1 LGGSGRGEDLEGV
14 GATQSGQAATGAE
27 QVPGSTLPSTPGGF
41 SVAPPSVM
49 AASGKASS
57 TTLSGISA
65 GTIHITD
72 EAQQQAL
79 TGQDVAQSLAGLNQ
93 QVWSGQDGDN
103 ALKPIFDKQKIQAGF
118 EMANQLTHQI
128 GTFVG
133 HRQAQLD
140 EAQQAAQDPNLS
152 PQARAQAQQ
161 QAAQLKAQ
169 WGPGGTY
176 RRALSALGAAAG
188 GNVTAGAG
196 QFALSA
202 TVNYVQGLAASEV
215 KRVADG
221 LQSEEARAALHA
233 LVGCAGAAASR
244 QDCGAGAMGAAASS
258 MLGTLLG
265 PTQGLTQRQK
275 EAQTNLVSSLVA
287 AVAGMS
293 GQDTPTVTTA
303 AVTEGRFNRQIND
316 NEKRAIA
323 ERAGSNKAEQ
333 ERLTKAACYAV
344 KCWAEYKPGS
354 EEYKKHY
361 VSQLEASQLQPEIDW
376 VNQRKEAGLF
386 AYTPLQ
392 KIGDAVKSDPVGVAK
407 DAAKVVVGG
416 VTAKT
421 GLGFCTTGLGCAA
434 GIPMAAFGISDMAEG
449 ADGLYNRYN
458 GINTPSVNP
467 LRYGVNQLNS
477 TWGDAVYDGLNLA
490 AAIMALKVPVPLKM
504 GVADGLNRPGSMF
517 DVSVPRINNNTLIP
531 FINQAAPYGTTQGIL
546 LFGVGSKGVTVIDD
560 IHHAGDKK

>member
-1 LGGSGRGEDLEGV
+1 
-14 GATQSGQAATGAE
+14 
-27 QVPGSTLPSTPGGF
+27 
-41 SVAPPSVM
+41 
-49 AASGKASS
+49 
-57 TTLSGISA
+57 
-65 GTIHITD
+65 
-72 EAQQQAL
+72 
-79 TGQDVAQSLAGLNQ
+79 
-93 QVWSGQDGDN
+93 
-103 ALKPIFDKQKIQAGF
+103 
-118 EMANQLTHQI
+118 
-128 GTFVG
+128 
-133 HRQAQLD
+133 
-140 EAQQAAQDPNLS
+140 
-152 PQARAQAQQ
+152 
-161 QAAQLKAQ
+161 
-169 WGPGGTY
+169 
-176 RRALSALGAAAG
+176 
-188 GNVTAGAG
+188 
-196 QFALSA
+196 
-202 TVNYVQGLAASEV
+202 
-215 KRVADG
+215 G

-287 AVAGMS
+287 AVAGMA
-293 GQDTPTVTTA
+293 GQDTQAVTTA

-323 ERAGSNKAEQ
+323 EKAGSNKAEQ

-354 EEYKKHY
+354 EEYTKHY

-386 AYTPLQ
+386 KYTPGQ

-458 GINTPSVNP
+458 GISASGLNP
-467 LRYGVNQLNS
+467 LRYGFNEVLPVG
-477 TWGDAVYDGLNLA
+477 WGNVVYDGLSFVT
-490 AAIMALKVPVPLKM
+490 AIGALYAPVPLKM

-517 DVSVPRINNNTLIP
+517 GVTVPRINNNTLIP
-531 FINQAAPYGTTQGIL
+531 FINQTAPYGTTQGTL
-546 LFGVGSKGVTVIDD
+546 LFGVGLKGATVIND
-560 IHHAGDKK
+560 IRGNGEEK